1 MNEFKVVCL
10 GGFGINSKT
19 SLISKFVSGIFEE
32 NLASTTGA
40 SYASKVIATP
50 LGNVNLN
57 IWDTA
62 WQEKYLNLTRFF
74 YKECD
79 CVILGYD
86 VTCKSS
92 FDNDIKNYYYNKIIS
107 TSKDILIYLVGTKID
122 CNEYRE
128 VSTEEGIAYSKEKGI
143 KFYEVSSKTG
153 ENVQKLFEDIAITL
167 LKKKMVKERIINKK
181 DDEENDNLKPYVKI
195 LKKFYN
201 F

>member
-1 MNEFKVVCL
+1 MNEFKVIFL
-10 GGFGINSKT
+10 GGSGAGSKT

-62 WQEKYLNLTRFF
+62 GQEKYRNLTRLF

-79 CVILGYD
+79 CFILGYD
-86 VTCKSS
+86 VTRKHS
-92 FDNDIKNYYYNKIIS
+92 FDDDIKNYYYNEIIS

-167 LKKKMVKERIINKK
+167 LKKKWKKKELLIRKMMKRMIT
-181 DDEENDNLKPYVKI
+181 
-195 LKKFYN
+195 
-201 F
+201 